1 MAESSGGKRCDR
13 EDHYRCAAV
22 VHPVRS
28 RLLRLVPDDGA
39 VAAEQLAGEA
49 GRRISRIAY
58 HLRVLTRHGALCVVP
73 RRRPRPPLYRHPAD
87 REWVRKLLD
96 EIDPPSGEN
105 A

>member
-1 MAESSGGKRCDR
+1 MADSSGGKRCDR

-22 VHPVRS
+22 THPMRS
-28 RLLRLVPDDGA
+28 RLLRLIPDHGE
-39 VAAEQLAGEA
+39 VGAEQLAGEVG
-49 GRRISRIAY
+49 GRASRIVY
-58 HLRVLTRHGALCVVP
+58 HLRVLTRHGALRVVP

-96 EIDPPSGEN
+96 EIDPPDGED